1 MASRIQGAGHWRM
14 KFSGVEHRVI
24 ESETLDYDDLE
35 ALTRLERI
43 IDRDGRIEV
52 LGSRAVHIWR
62 LSEES

>member
-1 MASRIQGAGHWRM
+1 MASKMERAWADARI
-14 KFSGVEHRVI
+14 I
-24 ESETLDYDDLE
+24 ESEVLNAEDLE

-62 LSEES
+62 LAEES